1 MRTTLNAMLAAM
13 IAIPMTLMAAGPAM
27 ACGGY
32 GDFANWDRDTDFG
45 IELLEWQEGTRPI
58 FVSWNRF
65 LKHIDDVVLREKV
78 ASFVV
83 ELDKRNL
90 LEADDL
96 RFDSVRA
103 IVVANREARLAEIK
117 ALNAELEAELEA
129 TNVTADV
136 VEADEPVETVETDVI
151 ESGKSEAVEIATA
164 SIPAPVGVATAD
176 ERQPMSPFT
185 GAGLLGLG
193 LVGGILIR
201 RRN

>member
-1 MRTTLNAMLAAM
+1 MRTALNAMLAAM

-45 IELLEWQEGTRPI
+45 IELVEWQEGTRPI

-117 ALNAELEAELEA
+117 SLNAELEAELEA

-136 VEADEPVETVETDVI
+136 VEADETVETDVI
-151 ESGKSEAVEIATA
+151 ESGKSVAVEIATA

-176 ERQPMSPFT
+176 DRQPMSPFT